1 MHAYFSRQHPLYLL
15 GEKIITMLANADMS
29 GLISETV
36 GGTKASKEINFTV
49 QLSDG
54 KVAVS
59 VTPPRSSALVAIR
72 TSCTQRDKR
81 SLRILNFGPKESAS
95 GSGYTT

>member
-1 MHAYFSRQHPLYLL
+1 
-15 GEKIITMLANADMS
+15 MS

-59 VTPPRSSALVAIR
+59 VTPRDRRHWSRFEPHAP
-72 TSCTQRDKR
+72 QRYRR
-81 SLRILNFGPKESAS
+81 SLRILNIGPKESAS

>member
-1 MHAYFSRQHPLYLL
+1 
-15 GEKIITMLANADMS
+15 MS

-49 QLSDG
+49 QWSDG

-59 VTPPRSSALVAIR
+59 VTSPRSSALVAIR
-72 TSCTQRDKR
+72 ASCTSAGQAQFK
-81 SLRILNFGPKESAS
+81 ILKIGPKESAS
-95 GSGYTT
+95 ESGYTT

>member
-1 MHAYFSRQHPLYLL
+1 
-15 GEKIITMLANADMS
+15 MS

-72 TSCTQRDKR
+72 TSCT
-81 SLRILNFGPKESAS
+81 SAV
-95 GSGYTT
+95 

>member
-1 MHAYFSRQHPLYLL
+1 
-15 GEKIITMLANADMS
+15 MS

-59 VTPPRSSALVAIR
+59 VTPF
-72 TSCTQRDKR
+72 Q
-81 SLRILNFGPKESAS
+81 F
-95 GSGYTT
+95 